1 MQRNEQSVEVDE
13 RRMRARI
20 LEFILVSRYDTTATL
35 LLSSIVQ
42 F

>member
-1 MQRNEQSVEVDE
+1 MQRNGQSVEVDE
-13 RRMRARI
+13 RCMRARI